1 MNIVYYL
8 ISFLLLLSMSF
19 SIQGNSQNETYIF
32 YFDVN
37 DKNMHKYY
45 AYKNGPLKFL
55 YDLDNTE
62 NVIFQAKEKINRNEP
77 NRIEILPKDTVNLNI
92 KNRDWLNELTWQ
104 EKYNFFWNQPEKTI
118 HILEKDSSNAKI
130 YMIRD
135 MIFTEEIE

>member
-55 YDLDNTE
+55 YDSSYNSKSNEISGKLNMSNTSIKENLDKAGNIVFTIKKIE
-62 NVIFQAKEKINRNEP
+62 HIF
-77 NRIEILPKDTVNLNI
+77 
-92 KNRDWLNELTWQ
+92 
-104 EKYNFFWNQPEKTI
+104 
-118 HILEKDSSNAKI
+118 
-130 YMIRD
+130 
-135 MIFTEEIE
+135 